1 MPEDV
6 AGSIYDEIV
15 DFANYAFNKAHAVSY
30 AFVTYRTAYM
40 KCHHPREYMA
50 ALLTS
55 VLDNSTKVAEYIAEC
70 RDMGIKLLPPDVN
83 ESDADFT
90 VSGENIRFGLVAI
103 KGIGW
108 GFIEELKAERESGGP
123 FRTLDEFCRRMV
135 PRDLNRRAVESLI
148 KAGAFDSLGFKRRA
162 LLTASGP
169 IIDSV
174 TADSRKNIAGQLDL
188 FGMGGDESENES
200 VRTIPLPDVPEF
212 TRQELMTMERETTGL
227 YLTGHPM
234 DDYRD
239 RARDVGAVAIGA
251 ILNDFAEGNPQ
262 RFRDGQEVLIA
273 GVVASY
279 KTRTTRNNTLMSYIQ
294 LEDDTGSMELLA
306 FQRALDSGGS
316 YVQDAAPLLV
326 RGKISL
332 RDEKEPQL
340 MVDSIRPLS
349 DLDVPGRTAVSSA
362 PPAVKPDGK
371 PRTLYVRIPSAD
383 HPLCRRVK
391 LLLTMFPGNERIVL
405 YMEDTKKRLGAP
417 CLIHPA
423 FVAELEEQCG
433 KENVI
438 VK

>member
-1 MPEDV
+1 
-6 AGSIYDEIV
+6 
-15 DFANYAFNKAHAVSY
+15 
-30 AFVTYRTAYM
+30 
-40 KCHHPREYMA
+40 MA
-50 ALLTS
+50 APCKENQ
-55 VLDNSTKVAEYIAEC
+55 DFRAEA
-70 RDMGIKLLPPDVN
+70 
-83 ESDADFT
+83 
-90 VSGENIRFGLVAI
+90 
-103 KGIGW
+103 
-108 GFIEELKAERESGGP
+108 
-123 FRTLDEFCRRMV
+123 
-135 PRDLNRRAVESLI
+135 PR
-148 KAGAFDSLGFKRRA
+148 
-162 LLTASGP
+162 
-169 IIDSV
+169 
-174 TADSRKNIAGQLDL
+174 
-188 FGMGGDESENES
+188 
-200 VRTIPLPDVPEF
+200 
-212 TRQELMTMERETTGL
+212 
-227 YLTGHPM
+227 
-234 DDYRD
+234 
-239 RARDVGAVAIGA
+239 
-251 ILNDFAEGNPQ
+251 

-349 DLDVPGRTAVSSA
+349 DLDVPGRTAVSS
-362 PPAVKPDGK
+362 PPAATPDGK
-371 PRTLYVRIPSAD
+371 PRTLYVRIPGAD

-433 KENVI
+433 KENVV